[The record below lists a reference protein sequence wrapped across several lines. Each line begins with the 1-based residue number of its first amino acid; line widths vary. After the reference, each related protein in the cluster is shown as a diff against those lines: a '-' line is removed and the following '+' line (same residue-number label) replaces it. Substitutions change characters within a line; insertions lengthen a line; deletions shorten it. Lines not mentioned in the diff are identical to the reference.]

1 MEGKIPYKFYA
12 KVYLL
17 VKLRFSFVLNSKFL
31 RFFTKPLVTIH
42 LITILDKRELSK
54 DKVLSKKSLCQKF
67 LS

>member
-42 LITILDKRELSK
+42 LITVL